1 MLPSFC
7 LNKAMRGSLIAHMPT
22 VMALEEWSWL
32 PVLPLIPHVPVF
44 PASCFW
50 QHELLDRG
58 LGYGWFT
65 EMEKSSSLKDE
76 KAM

>member
-1 MLPSFC
+1 
-7 LNKAMRGSLIAHMPT
+7 MRGSLIAHMPT